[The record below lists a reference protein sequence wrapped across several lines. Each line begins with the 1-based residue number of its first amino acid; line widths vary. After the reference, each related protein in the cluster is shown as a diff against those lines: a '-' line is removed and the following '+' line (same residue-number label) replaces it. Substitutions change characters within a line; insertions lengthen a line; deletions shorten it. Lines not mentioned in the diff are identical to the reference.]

1 MMQERIANTVG
12 AFLVRQSD
20 GEVLMGLR
28 AGWKAAWPLHWDTIG
43 GRVED
48 GESLDQALIREI
60 QEEVGVRPTT
70 FRLLAIIRE
79 RRPDIHGDML
89 HHVYAVTSWQS
100 GEPSN
105 TSDEHTEL
113 KWFSV
118 DDMRALNNIV
128 DPDYPRLAQQAL
140 SDDESRNG

>member
-1 MMQERIANTVG
+1 MQDRIANTVG
-12 AFLVRQSD
+12 AFLVRQS

-28 AGWKAAWPLHWDTIG
+28 AAWKAAWPLHWDTIG

-48 GESLDQALIREI
+48 GESLDQALIREV

-70 FRLLAIIRE
+70 FRLLAMIRE
-79 RRPDIHGDML
+79 RRPEIHGDML
-89 HHVYAVTSWQS
+89 HHIYAVTGWEG

-118 DDMRALNNIV
+118 REMRALTNIV
-128 DPDYPRLAQQAL
+128 DLDYPRLAQQAL
-140 SDDESRNG
+140 SGDEPRND

>member
-1 MMQERIANTVG
+1 MTQDRIANTVG
-12 AFLVRQSD
+12 AFLVRQS

-28 AGWKAAWPLHWDTIG
+28 APWKAAWPLHWDTIG

-60 QEEVGVRPTT
+60 QEEAGVRPTT
-70 FRLLAIIRE
+70 FRLLAMIRE
-79 RRPDIHGDML
+79 RRPNIHGDML
-89 HHVYAVTSWQS
+89 HHLYAVTGWEG

-118 DDMRALNNIV
+118 GEMRALTNIV
-128 DPDYPRLAQQAL
+128 DADYPRLAQQAL
-140 SDDESRNG
+140 SGGDERTD

>member
-1 MMQERIANTVG
+1 MMQGRIANTVG
-12 AFLVRQSD
+12 AFLIRRSG

-28 AGWKAAWPLHWDTIG
+28 AAWKAAWPLHWDTIG

-70 FRLLAIIRE
+70 FWLLATIKE
-79 RRPDIHGDML
+79 PRPEIHGDLL
-89 HHVYAVTSWQS
+89 HHVYAVTGWDG

-118 DDMRALNNIV
+118 DAMRALTNIV

-140 SDDESRNG
+140 SGDESRSA